1 MLNRETAVEVLE
13 TALAVMMTTMTT
25 MAAEAVLEMAEK
37 EGRYR
42 LMTSLA
48 RKETRQ
54 SLISVC
60 RRL

>member
-1 MLNRETAVEVLE
+1 MALIE
-13 TALAVMMTTMTT
+13 TALGVMMMSTMTTTMTT
-25 MAAEAVLEMAEK
+25 MSAEAVLEMAEK